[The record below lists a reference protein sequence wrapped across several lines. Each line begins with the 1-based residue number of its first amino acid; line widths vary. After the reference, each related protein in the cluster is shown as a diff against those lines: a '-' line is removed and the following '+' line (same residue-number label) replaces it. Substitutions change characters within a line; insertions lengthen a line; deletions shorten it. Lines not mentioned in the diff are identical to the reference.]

1 LPIKHNIAIKPISED
16 EFHQI
21 DYKVMELAFAI
32 HNEMGR
38 FWDEKIYQN
47 ELARRCRE
55 SGFDKV
61 MTEVPVSA
69 CFEDFEGLYLMDLL
83 INNSVIY
90 EIKTVRSLNE
100 DHLKQALHYLFLLDL
115 HHGKLINFRPQS
127 VEYRFVSTRLTPE
140 KRFNFKIDD
149 HDYQELDRDST
160 WLKQLVTKLLQEWG
174 AFLDINLFYD
184 AITYFRGGKEN
195 VVKKI
200 KVMSNSHVI
209 GEQSIHLLNPKT
221 AFKISAI
228 IKDIDNYELHLNRFI
243 KYANLEAIQWIN
255 FNHHEILFKTILK

>member
-1 LPIKHNIAIKPISED
+1 MPIKYKIDIKPISED
-16 EFHQI
+16 DFHQI
-21 DYKVMELAFAI
+21 DYKVMAFAI

-55 SGFDKV
+55 VGFEKV
-61 MTEVPVSA
+61 LTEVPVYA
-69 CFEDFEGLYLMDLL
+69 CYDDFEGLYLIDLL
-83 INNSVIY
+83 INNSIVY

-100 DHLKQALHYLFLLDL
+100 DHLKQALHYLFLLGL
-115 HHGKLINFRPQS
+115 QHGKMINFRAQS

-149 HDYQELDRDST
+149 HEYQELDKDSI
-160 WLKQLVTKLLQEWG
+160 WLKQLVVNLLKEWG

-184 AITYFRGGKEN
+184 AIHYFRGGKEK
-195 VVKKI
+195 VLQKI
-200 KVMSNSHVI
+200 KVMSDSHVI
-209 GEQSIHLLNPKT
+209 GEQSIHLLNPRT

-228 IKDIDNYELHLNRFI
+228 IKEIDNYELHLQRFI
-243 KYANLEAIQWIN
+243 K
-255 FNHHEILFKTILK
+255 